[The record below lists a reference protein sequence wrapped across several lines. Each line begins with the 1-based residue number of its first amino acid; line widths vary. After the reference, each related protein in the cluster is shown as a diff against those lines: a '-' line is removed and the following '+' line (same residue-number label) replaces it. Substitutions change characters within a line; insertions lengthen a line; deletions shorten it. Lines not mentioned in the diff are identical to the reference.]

1 MRTYSRDAW
10 LEAQA
15 LWDDGEYGY
24 RWGTVRKLAK
34 DRGFIYPPTGTIHD
48 SREADNPSQR
58 AIIYHALEDNPGN
71 VEAIVR
77 RSRSWSQVVDGI
89 FGLEA
94 QLAAG
99 VAERERDEAWQRKDE
114 PDGREATMT
123 LKAIFDR
130 IGDS

>member
-10 LEAQA
+10 LEAMA

-34 DRGFIYPPTGTIHD
+34 DRGFIYPPAGTIHD
-48 SREADNPSQR
+48 SRDSDNPSQR